1 MIRKLLEIKN
11 LGIFDNYRWDPNM
24 SNFERFNL
32 IYGWNG
38 SGKTTLSQLF
48 SSFEKGNLDG
58 FPDLKYKIAT
68 DEGEF
73 TQETSYSKKIRVF
86 NQQYVSQ
93 NIDMLS
99 SKASPIYILG
109 EENKKLAE
117 LIKNDEISLSGNAD
131 VPNDFGK
138 IDELRNKNKER
149 LQKQK
154 ERGDL
159 FTAVAK
165 IIGSNITGS
174 LTRNYRKNNA
184 EKDIEL
190 LDSKMLLSPEEK
202 EINLSTLKQQEMVI
216 LKNLSKDNIEEDTK
230 NALSD
235 LKSLLNRTVEITA
248 ITRLQENPTISQWV
262 EQGLKLH
269 QHENSKKCEFCDQL
283 LPEDRIRVLAAH
295 FNAADKIMKEDI
307 DALIKRLEDLRGS
320 IKNTV
325 VLDKANLYTEFQEE
339 FSLKENKFKSAKQDL
354 IDSIFQIIK
363 EAENKKLHTTDSQ
376 DLIGNINIESY
387 VASIEALNDCIK
399 KHNRKSR
406 NFSKAK
412 KEAQERLKKHYLS
425 EIFDNV
431 QALKIDIEKLDNE
444 IGVLENGDPDNP
456 DDIGIKRLQARID
469 ENKNKIS
476 HSGLACDEINK
487 QLETFLGRKELV
499 FENSEE
505 GYLLK
510 RNGLLAK
517 NLSEGEKTAIAFVY
531 FTIHLKDRD
540 FNLQN
545 DIVVVD
551 DPISSLDSNSL
562 FQAFSFLK
570 NAVQECSQV
579 FILTHNYDFLQ
590 LILNWLRNI
599 PKSIGD
605 KAYYMVKNLI
615 YDSKRVAKLD
625 GLDKLLINYQSEY
638 QYLFKT
644 LYTFS
649 PDGTIESVYHLPNI
663 ARKVL
668 DNFLMIMIPNNC
680 TPYKK
685 LKEINFDENKKTAI
699 YKFTNDQ
706 SHITGKGFDPSL
718 PSESQNVISY
728 LFEMM
733 KSVFPEHYKVLEN
746 SVNEGDRSN

>member
-11 LGIFDNYRWDPNM
+11 LGIFDNYRWDPSM
-24 SNFERFNL
+24 ANFERFNL

-48 SSFEKGNLDG
+48 SSFENGNVDG
-58 FPDLKYKIAT
+58 FPDLKYKIET

-73 TQETSYSKKIRVF
+73 TQGTSYTKKIRVF
-86 NQQYVSQ
+86 NQQYISQ

-99 SKASPIYILG
+99 CKASPIYILG
-109 EENKKLAE
+109 EENRKLAE
-117 LIKNDEISLSGNAD
+117 SIRKDEISLRGNPD

-138 IDELRNKNKER
+138 IKELSLKKKER
-149 LQKQK
+149 AQKEN

-159 FTAVAK
+159 FTSVAK
-165 IIGSNITGS
+165 IIGSNIIGV
-174 LTRNYRKNNA
+174 LARDYRKNNA
-184 EKDIEL
+184 EKDFEL
-190 LDSKMLLSPEEK
+190 LGSKMLLSPKEK
-202 EINLSTLKQQEMVI
+202 EINLSTLKQQEMGI
-216 LKNLSKDNIEEDTK
+216 LDILSKDNIEEDAK
-230 NALSD
+230 NLISD
-235 LKSLLNRTVEITA
+235 AKNLFNRTVEVIA
-248 ITRLQENPTISQWV
+248 IARLQENPNISQWV

-307 DALIKRLEDLRGS
+307 DTLVKRFEDLQQS
-320 IKNTV
+320 IQDTK
-325 VLDKANLYTEFQEE
+325 VLDKANLFTEFQQEY
-339 FSLKENKFKSAKQDL
+339 SLKNNKFESAKQYL
-354 IDSIFQIIK
+354 INSILQIIK
-363 EAENKKLHTTDSQ
+363 ETENKKLHTTESQ
-376 DLIGNINIESY
+376 DLIGSINIESY
-387 VASIEALNDCIK
+387 IASIETLNDCIK
-399 KHNRKSR
+399 KHNGKSI

-412 KEAQERLKKHYLS
+412 KDAQEKLKKHYLS
-425 EIFDNV
+425 EIYDKV
-431 QALKIDIEKLDNE
+431 QALKKDIEKLDKE
-444 IGVLENGDPDNP
+444 IGVLENGNPDNP
-456 DDIGIKRLQARID
+456 DDIGIKRLQARIN

-476 HSGLACDEINK
+476 QSGLACDEINK

-545 DIVVVD
+545 DIIVVD

-570 NAVQECSQV
+570 NSVQECSQV

-590 LILNWLRNI
+590 LILNWLQNI
-599 PKSIGD
+599 PRSVGH
-605 KAYYMVKNLI
+605 KAYYMIKNLI
-615 YDSKRVAKLD
+615 CDSKRIAKLD
-625 GLDKLLINYQSEY
+625 VLDRLLINYPNEY

-644 LYTFS
+644 LYSFS
-649 PDGTIESVYHLPNI
+649 PDGTIESVYNLPNI

-668 DNFLMIMIPNNC
+668 DNFLMIMIPDNSS
-680 TPYKK
+680 PYQK
-685 LKEINFDENKKTAI
+685 LGKINFDENKKTAI

-706 SHITGKGFDPSL
+706 SHTTGKGFDPSL
-718 PSESQNVISY
+718 PSEAQNVISY
-728 LFEMM
+728 LLEMM
-733 KSVFPEHYKVLEN
+733 KTVFPAHYEILEN
-746 SVNEGDRSN
+746 YTKKIDEL